1 MHSSGQVIISPGS
14 LKVLTN
20 LAKILYDDVT
30 YTILEYIINRPNQLI
45 EEQEMANNLNL
56 SYGTVRTS
64 LTMLERHGILLQS
77 EHIKRKSEEE
87 TQTNNT
93 TFTDSIS
100 NPSVQRGDLQHT
112 KRSTFSYRKAK
123 TSDWKLNN
131 TFYNGIKTRF
141 EELKRQLKDNLD
153 KRATLWF
160 ECPLCSKNYTEAEGS
175 FNNLVCLACE
185 SKPALLEK
193 GKEDVTYL
201 KKKCNELISSIN
213 ELFLEND
220 KGGPEFHH
228 QLVPNDFDGNAK
240 SWNKNERIKPGMG
253 SQKFEIIFEN
263 FEEPGIDKFHQEIKT
278 DKMKNKMFHDIM
290 EYYIHEQNTKT
301 LKKLKSKS

>member
-131 TFYNGIKTRF
+131 TFLLTH
-141 EELKRQLKDNLD
+141 
-153 KRATLWF
+153 A
-160 ECPLCSKNYTEAEGS
+160 SK
-175 FNNLVCLACE
+175 
-185 SKPALLEK
+185 
-193 GKEDVTYL
+193 
-201 KKKCNELISSIN
+201 
-213 ELFLEND
+213 
-220 KGGPEFHH
+220 
-228 QLVPNDFDGNAK
+228 
-240 SWNKNERIKPGMG
+240 
-253 SQKFEIIFEN
+253 EIIEGN
-263 FEEPGIDKFHQEIKT
+263 
-278 DKMKNKMFHDIM
+278 
-290 EYYIHEQNTKT
+290 
-301 LKKLKSKS
+301 

>member
-100 NPSVQRGDLQHT
+100 NPSVQRGD
-112 KRSTFSYRKAK
+112 
-123 TSDWKLNN
+123 
-131 TFYNGIKTRF
+131 
-141 EELKRQLKDNLD
+141 
-153 KRATLWF
+153 
-160 ECPLCSKNYTEAEGS
+160 
-175 FNNLVCLACE
+175 
-185 SKPALLEK
+185 
-193 GKEDVTYL
+193 
-201 KKKCNELISSIN
+201 
-213 ELFLEND
+213 
-220 KGGPEFHH
+220 
-228 QLVPNDFDGNAK
+228 
-240 SWNKNERIKPGMG
+240 
-253 SQKFEIIFEN
+253 
-263 FEEPGIDKFHQEIKT
+263 
-278 DKMKNKMFHDIM
+278 
-290 EYYIHEQNTKT
+290 
-301 LKKLKSKS
+301 